1 MFWGRLEPP
10 RRSITRTL
18 AVLQLHMLDE
28 IPFFFE
34 ALAAQLAADRLVVA
48 VGQPVGA
55 QLDSRAEHLVAY
67 RAGAFCHT
75 AHVH

>member
-55 QLDSRAEHLVAY
+55 QLD
-67 RAGAFCHT
+67 
-75 AHVH
+75 